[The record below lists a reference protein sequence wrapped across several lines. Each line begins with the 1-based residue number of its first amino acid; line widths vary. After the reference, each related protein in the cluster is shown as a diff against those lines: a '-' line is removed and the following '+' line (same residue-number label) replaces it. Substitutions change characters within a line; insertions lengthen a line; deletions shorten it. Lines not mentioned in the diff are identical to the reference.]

1 MYDPNS
7 VEAKFGEMA
16 TREIARILIDDGFT
30 ILRADQAGEKGGAA
44 LLLAK
49 DGKYPVMDLIVLS
62 GGRVIFIDAKGK
74 YQSIYW
80 RIGKQESHGIDG
92 RNFDQYEEQCKEAGL
107 NGYIAIV
114 ELFRET
120 VPFGKRDGRLIE
132 SNKLLIYPLNNYDR
146 RESADVAS
154 YGKGGMVYWNRNDYI
169 KIYDL
174 NSEFLSK
181 SFKRGCSDGRKECIM
196 EHLPNG
202 KLHRIF
208 TTH

>member
-7 VEAKFGEMA
+7 VEAIFGERA
-16 TREIARILIDDGFT
+16 IREITRILIDDGFT
-30 ILRADQAGEKGGAA
+30 ILRADQAGEKGKAA

-49 DGKYPVMDLIVLS
+49 DGKYPVMDLIAMS

-74 YQSIYW
+74 YQSTYW
-80 RIGKQESHGIDG
+80 RIGKREQHGIDA
-92 RNFDQYEEQCKEAGL
+92 RNFDQYKEQCKEAGL
-107 NGYIAIV
+107 NGCIAIA

-132 SNKLLIYPLNNYDR
+132 SNKLLIYSLNNYDR
-146 RESADVAS
+146 RESADVAP

-174 NSEFLSK
+174 NSDILSEK
-181 SFKRGCSDGRKECIM
+181 KDEQESLF
-196 EHLPNG
+196 
-202 KLHRIF
+202 
-208 TTH
+208 